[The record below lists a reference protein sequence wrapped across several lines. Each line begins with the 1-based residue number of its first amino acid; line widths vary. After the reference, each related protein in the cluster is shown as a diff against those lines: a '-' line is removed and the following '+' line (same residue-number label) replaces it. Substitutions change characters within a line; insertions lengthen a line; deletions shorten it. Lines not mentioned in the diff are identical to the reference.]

1 MQRRSI
7 IVWSLFS
14 ALLGVSMIAPV
25 RGQEV
30 DPLLER
36 FDRMVRRNLDQP
48 YVVDSGRL
56 DAAMGL
62 FADLPLGER
71 IASWANWFRELG
83 RSEYVFGLDPDG
95 YVAQGRLCQDF
106 ATDCI
111 LFLYRVTE
119 LARST
124 TAEEAVQFAFGTRF
138 YGASVERAVSADG
151 RVDYRDPAHL
161 EYSEDMIASGIWG
174 QDVTATLGAKLRKS
188 GDINYIATAD
198 IPYRELRT
206 GDIVWFVGEA
216 KTPPE
221 GVDDGRETRLH
232 HVGFVDARQGSVDL
246 IHAAMKPLPG
256 IYDHAGVARVALRTY
271 LERVDRFDGIL
282 VTRLQEF

>member
-1 MQRRSI
+1 MNGP
-7 IVWSLFS
+7 V
-14 ALLGVSMIAPV
+14 GVSMIAPV
-25 RGQEV
+25 RGQEA

-36 FDRMVRRNLDQP
+36 FDKMVRMNLDQP

-83 RSEYVFGLDPDG
+83 RSRYVFGLDAQG

-138 YGASVERAVSADG
+138 YGASVERAVAADG
-151 RVDYRDPAHL
+151 KVDYEDPAHL
-161 EYSEDMIASGIWG
+161 EYSEDMITSGIWG
-174 QDVTATLGAKLRKS
+174 QDVTTSLGTNLEKS
-188 GDINYIATAD
+188 GDVTFIPTKD
-198 IPYRELRT
+198 IPYRELKS
-206 GDIVWFVGEA
+206 GDMIWFVGDA
-216 KTPPE
+216 KRPPDS
-221 GVDDGRETRLH
+221 VDDGRETRIH
-232 HVGFVDARQGSVDL
+232 HVGFIDARQGSVDL

-256 IYDHAGVARVALRTY
+256 IYEEAGVVRVALKTY
-271 LERVDRFDGIL
+271 LERVDRFEGIV
-282 VTRLQEF
+282 VTRLEEF